1 MFGKVRSGHIRAAI
15 GKLLFALTLGL
26 SVSLELHFRVPSDHS
41 LFALILGLSNSSG
54 IKNAPFSFWVG
65 KVTSGNKLGLP
76 QFRVCSP
83 II

>member
-41 LFALILGLSNSSG
+41 LFVFILGCRILQGSNMLPFLFGLARWESG
-54 IKNAPFSFWVG
+54 PAK
-65 KVTSGNKLGLP
+65 
-76 QFRVCSP
+76 
-83 II
+83 